1 MEFKVIV
8 LGLAKSV
15 FRFLYAEGK
24 ETIAFGLTM
33 LSEGL
38 SYVSARVADWL
49 YRNGHQSW
57 SHKVRVVNRYLFNTL
72 QVSAFVLSAWRS
84 VETVSRVNVDGI
96 DLDYIE

>member
-1 MEFKVIV
+1 MGFKAIVI
-8 LGLAKSV
+8 GLAQSV
-15 FRFLYAEGK
+15 FRFLYADGK
-24 ETIAFGLTM
+24 ETIAFGLTV

-38 SYVSARVADWL
+38 SFISARVSDWL
-49 YRNGHQSW
+49 YLNGYQAW
-57 SHKVRVVNRYLFNTL
+57 SHRVRVVNRYLFNTM